1 MNAHTSPVLDRAE
14 RFRPLDVDRFQVLL
28 NGQEAI
34 LANISASGLGCYSPF
49 DPTEMMARSTTVQLA
64 TGGKLVDC
72 GPARVVRVSAASGA
86 ATSVAWFVGIQ
97 FSTEQNDV
105 IEQLLSPPL
114 AFAGEGVS
122 LDGSTA
128 GADCTSQT
136 LDHFHDCA
144 GPDILEKCRRFQNW
158 VGEMHRLQL
167 YQRFYRVTLNG
178 PIDSRVTAQGL
189 MDGTERALL
198 CFDSNSY
205 LGLHLHPKV
214 LETVEEVTRAVGY
227 GTPSAQLLCGTNR
240 YLRELEDELSAFHER
255 EAAMVFPTGFAAN
268 IGILRALVRADD
280 AVFRDQHAH
289 ASIHEGCRS
298 SGAKRSK
305 IFAHND
311 MAYLERLLTRAAHGG
326 ANGRLVITDG
336 VFSMHG
342 ELAPL
347 PDLVR
352 VCRQYGATLMVDDAH
367 GVGVLGTNGRGVEE
381 HFDLVGSVDV
391 LMGTLSKA
399 VGGLGGYVC
408 GDRALIDYLRWFA
421 PSGLFTT
428 SLPAAMCAGART
440 ALEVI
445 RTEPEHRARLW
456 RNIQRFV
463 PQLQAAGLV
472 VSEGSSPIVT
482 VFIGAQEQLWRVSRD
497 LFDAGIKCG
506 NVLYPAVARD
516 ACILRFT
523 LNSRHS
529 VVDLD
534 YTAETLIRIAR
545 KHDIVGHTKDEL
557 RQRAHRREPARKTG

>member
-1 MNAHTSPVLDRAE
+1 MNAHTLPVIDRAE
-14 RFRPLDVDRFQVLL
+14 RFRPLDVDRVRVLL
-28 NGQEAI
+28 NGRETR
-34 LANISASGLGCYSPF
+34 LANISVSGVGCYSTF
-49 DPTEMMARSTTVQLA
+49 DPTGLFGPETEMAVQLA
-64 TGGKLVDC
+64 ISGELIDC
-72 GPARVVRVSAASGA
+72 GAARVVRVSAPPA
-86 ATSVAWFVGIQ
+86 ALPGPAWFVGVA
-97 FSTEQNDV
+97 FSSEQQDV
-105 IEQLLSPPL
+105 IEQLLRAPSE
-114 AFAGEGVS
+114 FAGEGA
-122 LDGSTA
+122 LEAAG
-128 GADCTSQT
+128 GADCTRQT
-136 LDHFHDCA
+136 LDHFHDCP
-144 GPDILEKCRRFQNW
+144 GPDILEKCRNFQSW
-158 VGEMHRLQL
+158 VGEMQRLQL
-167 YQRFYRVTLNG
+167 YQRFYRVTLTG
-178 PIDSRVTAQGL
+178 PIDNRVTARGL
-189 MDGTERALL
+189 MGGTERALL

-214 LETVEEVTRAVGY
+214 LETVETVTRAVGY

-240 YLRELEDELSAFHER
+240 YLRELEDALCEFHER

-268 IGILRALVRADD
+268 IGILRALVRAED

-289 ASIHEGCRS
+289 ASIHEGCRM

-347 PDLVR
+347 PELVR
-352 VCRQYGATLMVDDAH
+352 VCRQHGAHLMVDDAH
-367 GVGVLGTNGRGVEE
+367 GVGVLGAGGRGVEE
-381 HFDLVGSVDV
+381 HFGLVGSVDI

-408 GDRALIDYLRWFA
+408 GDRGLIDYLRWFA

-428 SLPAAMCAGART
+428 SLPAAMCAGAKT

-445 RTEPEHRARLW
+445 RDEPEHRARLW
-456 RNIQRFV
+456 RNIERFV
-463 PQLQAAGLV
+463 PQLTNAGLI
-472 VSEGSSPIVT
+472 VSDGQSPIVT
-482 VFIGAQEQLWRVSRD
+482 VFIGAQELLWRVSRD

-523 LNSRHS
+523 LNARHS
-529 VVDLD
+529 RVDLD

-545 KHDIVGHTKDEL
+545 KHDLVGHSKEAL
-557 RQRAHRREPARKTG
+557 RQRAHRRVPERAAS